1 MGSDRTTGFIVT
13 RYARLGMRSFGDEE
27 SIFVDMDRLNPN
39 TQTYQPES
47 LPEREDELDQLHST
61 LRPATMGSTPLN
73 AFVFGPTGQGKTVGV
88 KLKTS
93 QLQEFANDKDIDLHV
108 VHVRCK
114 GMDKSYHVMT
124 HLLKALREKRFGPG
138 EELPSGYQKKTLLS
152 MIIDELEA
160 IGGTVI
166 VILDEIDAIGSD
178 DYILY
183 ELPRAEPDDVR
194 LSIIGITNDLQFR
207 EGLDADVRSSLG
219 EDEIEFAPYD
229 ANQLRDILARRA
241 AGALRDTEIGDEDD
255 PFATL
260 ETSVLTEDV
269 IPLTSALAAQD
280 SGDAREAIKLLF
292 RACRFA
298 DDEGEP
304 TVTEQHVR
312 DAHEYLEQAAVERG
326 IQSLPLQR
334 GLALLTV
341 THATI
346 TGNEV
351 AETKDLHDLYQMF
364 CSTID
369 TNAISERRFRDKLND
384 LADSG
389 ILSKDTSGRGQ
400 GLGQTNRYELEVKVE
415 TVLDNL
421 GDDSRMKEVIDDVLR
436 PRMG

>member
-1 MGSDRTTGFIVT
+1 
-13 RYARLGMRSFGDEE
+13 MRSFGDQD

-39 TQTYQPES
+39 TQTYQPKS
-47 LPEREDELDQLHST
+47 LPEREAELDQLHSA

-73 AFVFGPTGQGKTVGV
+73 AFVFGPTGQGKTVGIS
-88 KLKTS
+88 LKTS
-93 QLQEFANDKDIDLHV
+93 QLQAYADEKGLDLHV

-124 HLLKALREKRFGPG
+124 HLIKKLREKRFGPG
-138 EELPSGYQKKTLLS
+138 EELPAGYQKKTLLS

-166 VILDEIDAIGSD
+166 VILDEIDAIGND

-183 ELPRAEPDDVR
+183 ELPRAEPEDVR

-207 EGLDADVRSSLG
+207 ENLDADVRSSLG

-241 AGALRDTEIGDEDD
+241 AGALRDTEIGDDD
-255 PFATL
+255 RPFTTL
-260 ETSVLTEDV
+260 ASDVLTDDV

-298 DDEGEP
+298 DDDGESP
-304 TVTEQHVR
+304 ITEHHVR
-312 DAHEYLEQAAVERG
+312 NAHEYLEQAAVERG

-334 GLALLTV
+334 ALALLTV
-341 THATI
+341 THATL
-346 TGNEV
+346 TGTERP
-351 AETKDLHDLYQMF
+351 ETKDLHALYETF
-364 CSTID
+364 CEHID
-369 TNAISERRFRDKLND
+369 ARAISGRRFRDKLND
-384 LADSG
+384 LADSS
-389 ILSKDTSGRGQ
+389 ILAKDTRGRGQ
-400 GLGQTNRYELEVKVE
+400 GLGQTNRYELEVTVE

-421 GDDSRMKEVIDDVLR
+421 IDDGRIEEVVNEVLR
-436 PRMG
+436 PRMH

>member
-1 MGSDRTTGFIVT
+1 
-13 RYARLGMRSFGDEE
+13 MRSFGEDN
-27 SIFVDMDRLNPN
+27 SIFTDMDRLNPN
-39 TQTYQPES
+39 TQTYQPET
-47 LPEREDELDQLHST
+47 LPEREAELDELHSA

-73 AFVFGPTGQGKTVGV
+73 AFVYGPTGQGKTVGIS
-88 KLKTS
+88 LKTD
-93 QLQEFANDKDIDLHV
+93 QLQRFADEKGIDLHV

-114 GMDKSYHVMT
+114 GMNKSYHVMT

-138 EELPSGYQKKTLLS
+138 EELPSGHQKKTLLS
-152 MIIDELEA
+152 KIIDELEA

-166 VILDEIDAIGSD
+166 VILDEIDAIGRD

-183 ELPRAEPDDVR
+183 ELPRAEPNDVR
-194 LSIIGITNDLQFR
+194 LSIIGITNDLRFR

-241 AGALRDTEIGDEDD
+241 AGALRDTEIDEENE

-260 ETSVLTEDV
+260 DSDVLDDDV

-298 DDEGEP
+298 DDAGESI
-304 TVTEQHVR
+304 VTEEHVR
-312 DAHEYLEQAAVERG
+312 DAHEYLQRAAVERG
-326 IQSLPLQR
+326 IRSLPLQR
-334 GLALLTV
+334 ALALLTV
-341 THATI
+341 THATL

-351 AETKDLHDLYQMF
+351 AETKDLHNLYQIF
-364 CSTID
+364 CERID
-369 TNAISERRFRDKLND
+369 ANSITSRRFRDKLND

-400 GLGQTNRYELEVKVE
+400 GLGKTNRYELEVKVE

-421 GDDSRMKEVIDDVLR
+421 TDDTQVAELIDEMLR
-436 PRMG
+436 PRMS

>member
-1 MGSDRTTGFIVT
+1 M
-13 RYARLGMRSFGDEE
+13 
-27 SIFVDMDRLNPN
+27 
-39 TQTYQPES
+39 
-47 LPEREDELDQLHST
+47 
-61 LRPATMGSTPLN
+61 
-73 AFVFGPTGQGKTVGV
+73 
-88 KLKTS
+88 
-93 QLQEFANDKDIDLHV
+93 

-114 GMDKSYHVMT
+114 GIDKSYHVMA
-124 HLLKALREKRFGPG
+124 HLLKELREKRFGPG
-138 EELPSGYQKKTLLS
+138 EELPSGYRKKRLLS

-160 IGGTVI
+160 ISGTVI

-194 LSIIGITNDLQFR
+194 LLIIGITNDLQFR

-241 AGALRDTEIGDEDD
+241 AGALRDTEVSDEDE

-260 ETSVLTEDV
+260 DSDILTGDV
-269 IPLTSALAAQD
+269 IPLTSALAAQG

-298 DDEGEP
+298 DDAGESS
-304 TVTEQHVR
+304 VTEQHVR
-312 DAHEYLEQAAVERG
+312 GAHQYLEQAAVERG

-334 GLALLTV
+334 ALALLTV

-346 TGNEV
+346 IGNEV
-351 AETKDLHDLYQMF
+351 SETKDLHNLYEVF
-364 CSTID
+364 CDHID
-369 TNAISERRFRDKLND
+369 ATAISERRFRDKLND
-384 LADSG
+384 LGDSG
-389 ILSKDTSGRGQ
+389 ILSKDTRGRGQ
-400 GLGQTNRYELEVKVE
+400 GLGKTNRYELEVKAE

-421 GDDSRMKEVIDDVLR
+421 TDDSQIEHVVDEMLS
-436 PRMG
+436 PRLE

>member
-1 MGSDRTTGFIVT
+1 
-13 RYARLGMRSFGDEE
+13 MRSFGEE
-27 SIFVDMDRLNPN
+27 DSIFVDMDRLNPN

-47 LPEREDELDQLHST
+47 LPEREDELDELHSA

-73 AFVFGPTGQGKTVGV
+73 AFVFGPTGQGKTVGIT
-88 KLKTS
+88 LKTE
-93 QLQEFANDKDIDLHV
+93 QLQQYADEKGLDLHV

-124 HLLKALREKRFGPG
+124 HLLKALREKRYGPG

-152 MIIDELEA
+152 MIIDELEV

-166 VILDEIDAIGSD
+166 VILDEIDAIGND

-183 ELPRAEPDDVR
+183 ELPRVEPDDVR

-255 PFATL
+255 PFPTL
-260 ETSVLTEDV
+260 DSDVLSDDV

-292 RACRFA
+292 RACRTA
-298 DDEGEP
+298 DDRGESG
-304 TVTEQHVR
+304 VTEQHVR
-312 DAHEYLEQAAVERG
+312 DAHEYLEQAAVEKG

-334 GLALLTV
+334 ALALLTV
-341 THATI
+341 TQATVS
-346 TGNEV
+346 GNEV
-351 AETKDLHDLYQMF
+351 SETKDLHNLYQVF
-364 CSTID
+364 CDHID
-369 TNAISERRFRDKLND
+369 ANAISERRFREKLND
-384 LADSG
+384 LADFN
-389 ILSKDTSGRGQ
+389 ILSKATSGRGQ
-400 GLGQTNRYELEVKVE
+400 GMGQTNRYELEVKVE
-415 TVLDNL
+415 TVVENL
-421 GDDSRMKEVIDDVLR
+421 SGDDRVGEVVDEMVR
-436 PRMG
+436 SQME